1 MSDAIAGVTVGLTV
15 IPQGEHIEVRPVPAI
30 VTSLTSGIAY
40 ALIAGLPPQY
50 GLYSAFMGC
59 FVYIFFGSSKDITI
73 GPTAIMALM
82 TGQHAQLGAD
92 YAVLLAFI
100 SGLIILLCGLLR
112 LGFLIDFISVPV
124 IAGFTSAA
132 AITIASSQVKSLLG
146 LTILEHSHLHH
157 LGIIP
162 KWIDVFTNIQTCRW
176 QDASL
181 GLITCV
187 VLLTLRSLNRTD
199 WLKEA
204 EEGEEVRGCR
214 ALCNKL
220 PRPALRFLAK
230 FVWFVCTARNAIVV
244 ILCLGLAM
252 VVDKDTFTLTSE
264 IDSGLPAFQPPPF
277 SVTANTTESDYSSS
291 HSDTE
296 ITHFGEMLSN
306 LGAAVIIIPMIA
318 ILESVAIAKA
328 FGNWKL

>member
-1 MSDAIAGVTVGLTV
+1 
-15 IPQGEHIEVRPVPAI
+15 
-30 VTSLTSGIAY
+30 
-40 ALIAGLPPQY
+40 
-50 GLYSAFMGC
+50 MGC

-187 VLLTLRSLNRTD
+187 VLLALRSLNRTD

-244 ILCLGLAM
+244 IVCLVVAMLLDPQLHDCTTEPELC
-252 VVDKDTFTLTSE
+252 VFSLTGS
-264 IDSGLPAFQPPPF
+264 IQAGLPAFQPPPF
-277 SVTANTTESDYSSS
+277 SVPAAATNLSLSHDHDHGHGHGNHSQTEAGEEIPF
-291 HSDTE
+291 TE
-296 ITHFGEMLSN
+296 MVAT
-306 LGAAVIIIPMIA
+306 LGPAILIIPLIA

-328 FGNWKL
+328 FGKFSVLPFQFYFDI

>member
-1 MSDAIAGVTVGLTV
+1 
-15 IPQGEHIEVRPVPAI
+15 
-30 VTSLTSGIAY
+30 
-40 ALIAGLPPQY
+40 
-50 GLYSAFMGC
+50 MGC
-59 FVYIFFGSSKDITI
+59 FVYIVFGSSKDITI

-157 LGIIP
+157 LGIVP

-176 QDASL
+176 QDATL
-181 GLITCV
+181 GLFTCV
-187 VLLTLRSLNRTD
+187 VLLALRALNRTD

-204 EEGEEVRGCR
+204 AEEEEEQLRGCR
-214 ALCNKL
+214 ALCHKL
-220 PRPALRFLAK
+220 PRPAFKFLAK

-244 ILCLGLAM
+244 IFCLILAM
-252 VVDKDTFTLTSE
+252 ALDKDTFTLTSE

-277 SVTANTTESDYSSS
+277 SVALNSSSSSSETESLGLGD
-291 HSDTE
+291 
-296 ITHFGEMLSN
+296 MLSN

-328 FGNWKL
+328 FGN